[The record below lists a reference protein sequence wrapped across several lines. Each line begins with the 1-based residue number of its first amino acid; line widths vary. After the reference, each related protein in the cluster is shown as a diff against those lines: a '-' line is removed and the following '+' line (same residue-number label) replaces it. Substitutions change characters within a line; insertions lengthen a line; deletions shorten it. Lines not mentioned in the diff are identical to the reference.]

1 MSRGVFVICTMLLVR
16 VGAKHFHPRSPATH
30 PPLQSAPA
38 VLQQTFEARGQQPLT
53 CFLPRYGSGSS
64 SEASLPS
71 LLSPGQPAISSLLEE
86 TIKFPPFGE
95 KQISTLW
102 SCVIKM
108 RASRWL
114 QILIMSVAVV
124 GSIAKRESQKVRT
137 RSSSPCAFQKEFRKM
152 DRVCSLPGLTSH
164 PCFAQSQA
172 ARLRKEAMGLA
183 QGDNCEEAVDI
194 FKQIIMLEKGRTVRS
209 ESACPPTHPPTIPAH
224 DSARGKNGLSR
235 IPSAMQSLSKTTTT
249 TWACATRCSRM

>member
-1 MSRGVFVICTMLLVR
+1 MSRGTGNQTWSGCGIGRFPGKLVLDHSNRSYGPMSRGVFVICTMLLVR

-30 PPLQSAPA
+30 PPLQSAPS
-38 VLQQTFEARGQQPLT
+38 VLRQTFEARGQQPLT

-71 LLSPGQPAISSLLEE
+71 LLSPGHPAISSLLEE

-137 RSSSPCAFQKEFRKM
+137 RSSSSCAFQKEFRKM

-164 PCFAQSQA
+164 PCCT
-172 ARLRKEAMGLA
+172 EPG
-183 QGDNCEEAVDI
+183 G
-194 FKQIIMLEKGRTVRS
+194 
-209 ESACPPTHPPTIPAH
+209 
-224 DSARGKNGLSR
+224 
-235 IPSAMQSLSKTTTT
+235 
-249 TWACATRCSRM
+249 AT